1 MNDSIDATYNEVHAR
16 SACAIVRNVY
26 FGGDYPNEEELIAAI
41 GEENYAIALK
51 IAGYTEDFWTTAAK
65 IAYYL

>member
-1 MNDSIDATYNEVHAR
+1 MTDSDDASYGDVHAR

-26 FGGDYPNEEELIAAI
+26 FSGDYPNEEELIAAI

-51 IAGYTEDFWTTAAK
+51 IAGYTEDFWATAAK